1 MPKSSP
7 IALAARPMPRPRR
20 TFARALVEHAGQ
32 VSQAEFAAL
41 RTAGHSD
48 AEIVEIITHVAMN
61 IFTNILGKATQVEID
76 FPKVAL
82 NAAA

>member
-1 MPKSSP
+1 
-7 IALAARPMPRPRR
+7 
-20 TFARALVEHAGQ
+20 
-32 VSQAEFAAL
+32 
-41 RTAGHSD
+41 
-48 AEIVEIITHVAMN
+48 VAMN